1 MLRCGL
7 FSTIFVGEYVGSK
20 QLNMIPTSTYIRKR
34 RKAIVDGV
42 SGSSEVGFSDSKPD
56 FAEFR
61 HVALQEVVNGV
72 RKPDSRLRD
81 GKKVKKEY
89 GVRGGAPGVHK
100 LESARKIEIFSGGVD
115 VERETAKVAGDTAAV
130 EGRCEALL
138 KVMDDMASA
147 LDPLSFNS
155 SVAFVYNPLHYARKP
170 HEEYVRKYVS
180 YLNHRGQ
187 GSRVLAC
194 GYEPRS
200 FWNGSGV
207 PFGDSVL
214 VREFL
219 HISSEVDPPEIM
231 HPKRPIIGLNCPRRE
246 VSGQRL
252 WGWAQAR
259 FGTASAFLDQFWIHN
274 YCPLL
279 FMESSGKNRTPDKLS
294 KAERASIADVC
305 NVALRAV
312 IDMTKPRLIVGIGK
326 YAGERIKQC
335 APPGIQV
342 GDILHPSPANPKANK
357 DWDKQIE
364 AQLRAL
370 GVDI

>member
-1 MLRCGL
+1 M
-7 FSTIFVGEYVGSK
+7 GSK

-170 HEEYVRKYVS
+170 HEEYVRKYGGKEVEC
-180 YLNHRGQ
+180 LLVGMNPGPFGMAQ
-187 GSRVLAC
+187 T
-194 GYEPRS
+194 
-200 FWNGSGV
+200 GV

-312 IDMTKPRLIVGIGK
+312 IDMTKPRLIVGIGQFWHF
-326 YAGERIKQC
+326 YSIA
-335 APPGIQV
+335 
-342 GDILHPSPANPKANK
+342 
-357 DWDKQIE
+357 
-364 AQLRAL
+364 
-370 GVDI
+370 